1 MFVNYYKFLGK
12 RSMSNSNNDNYE
24 NNSHEIST
32 NLEENLTEEQLH
44 QKIADLQKDLLA
56 AESKATD
63 NWDLLLRAK
72 ADEENARR
80 RFRLELE
87 NAHKYSIE
95 KIARNILNV
104 VDSLESGI
112 ESSSKIGSADNQAN
126 DSVINSL
133 KDGMELT
140 LKLLLNNLEE
150 FGIKMV
156 NPVGEMFNPVLHEA
170 LSINKE
176 GSAPENSI
184 ITVIQKGF
192 MIHDRVLRPAR
203 VIVAKQS

>member
-1 MFVNYYKFLGK
+1 
-12 RSMSNSNNDNYE
+12 MSNGNNNDNYE
-24 NNSHEIST
+24 NNSHEISA
-32 NLEENLTEEQLH
+32 NLEENLTEYQLH
-44 QKIADLQKDLLA
+44 QKIADLQKNLLT
-56 AESKATD
+56 AENKATE

-72 ADEENARR
+72 ADEENSRR

-87 NAHKYSIE
+87 NAHKYGIE
-95 KIARNILNV
+95 KFARNMLNV
-104 VDSLESGI
+104 VDSLERGV
-112 ESSSKIGSADNQAN
+112 ESSNKIGSSDNQAN

-150 FGIKMV
+150 FGVKMV
-156 NPVGEMFNPVLHEA
+156 DPVGEMFNPVLHEA

-176 GSAPENSI
+176 GDAPENSI
-184 ITVIQKGF
+184 INVIQKGF